1 MGDAIGEPEWYV
13 TEAKISINS
22 MLSRLKSSFSKFW
35 VLPFSARGGNDQ
47 QLENIQEAIP
57 QKLSEYG
64 FLGPIAMAFDAL
76 KEEPTPNPQGEE
88 PTPNPN
94 THRQPEQPVNY
105 AKYPKANVDED
116 TKKRLANSLRQQL
129 LIALKEGNRD
139 QFQEFCKKNGHIQQE
154 FDWVYKNLL
163 TEQEQRKANKLFQN

>member
-1 MGDAIGEPEWYV
+1 
-13 TEAKISINS
+13 
-22 MLSRLKSSFSKFW
+22 
-35 VLPFSARGGNDQ
+35 
-47 QLENIQEAIP
+47 
-57 QKLSEYG
+57 
-64 FLGPIAMAFDAL
+64 MAFDAL

-139 QFQEFCKKNGHIQQE
+139 QFQEFCKNNGYIQQE

-163 TEQEQRKANKLFQN
+163 TEQEQRKANKLLFTNQN